1 MKKIRKQM
9 MKRFNFHTHTH
20 FCDGSADPEEYVK
33 AALKKGFQA
42 IGFSSHS
49 PLPFENPFSIAG
61 DKKLAV
67 YAQKVNHLK
76 ATYSGQIN
84 IYLGL
89 EIDYIPGVSRPFEY
103 FKALAGLD
111 YMIGGVHLI
120 RKPGVEQLWF
130 TDGPLAETYDK
141 GMKLLFGD
149 DTKAAVTAYWQ
160 QVREMIVTQKPDVV
174 AHLDKIKMHNKN
186 RFFTEDEKW
195 YQDQLDETLACI
207 AAHGTIIEVNTRG
220 IYKGRSEELFPGVKA
235 LEKIH
240 EMQIPIT
247 LSSDAHRPEELS
259 AYFDEAI
266 VILKNIG
273 FRHLMK
279 FTGISWEPIEMD

>member
-89 EIDYIPGVSRPFEY
+89 EIDYIPGVSRPFDY

-141 GMKLLFGD
+141 GMKMLFGD
-149 DTKAAVTAYWQ
+149 DAEAAVSAYWQ

-186 RFFTEDEKW
+186 RFFSEDEKW

-220 IYKGRSEELFPGVKA
+220 IYKGRSEELFPGIKA

-240 EMQIPIT
+240 ALQIPIT

-266 VILKNIG
+266 GILKKIG
-273 FRHLMK
+273 FRNLMK
-279 FTGISWEPIEMD
+279 FDGNNWEPVVMD